1 MKETI
6 SMGHSMEKDS
16 NSIAMVVATKVN
28 SSKEFDTA
36 VDFSDS
42 KPDTIIKANLK
53 MENLMVLGNKDLEMG
68 EVMRDNGKMGREM
81 DMDAK
86 ERLITVIIK
95 DTGVK
100 DKELPIK
107 IRASIVFHSTKKIR
121 FTKQIYPFDKISV
134 IFIT

>member
-1 MKETI
+1 
-6 SMGHSMEKDS
+6 
-16 NSIAMVVATKVN
+16 
-28 SSKEFDTA
+28 
-36 VDFSDS
+36 
-42 KPDTIIKANLK
+42 
-53 MENLMVLGNKDLEMG
+53 
-68 EVMRDNGKMGREM
+68 MRDNGKMGREM

-86 ERLITVIIK
+86 KRITVIIK

>member
-1 MKETI
+1 
-6 SMGHSMEKDS
+6 MGHSMEKDS

-28 SSKEFDTA
+28 SSKEFDT
-36 VDFSDS
+36 VMEFSDS
-42 KPDTIIKANLK
+42 NPDTIMKAFLK
-53 MENLMVLGNKDLEMG
+53 MGNHMVMGNKDSEMG
-68 EVMRDNGKMGREM
+68 EAMRDNGKMGREM

-86 ERLITVIIK
+86 KRITVIIK

>member
-1 MKETI
+1 
-6 SMGHSMEKDS
+6 
-16 NSIAMVVATKVN
+16 MVVAMKVN

-42 KPDTIIKANLK
+42 KPDTITKANLK
-53 MENLMVLGNKDLEMG
+53 MENLMVLGNKDSEMG
-68 EVMRDNGKMGREM
+68 EAMRDNGKMGREM

-86 ERLITVIIK
+86 ERLITIINK

-107 IRASIVFHSTKKIR
+107 IRASIVFHTIQKIR
-121 FTKQIYPFDKISV
+121 FTKQISTFDKISV